1 MARVACLCALVA
13 VLCGLTGCMLQP
25 PDVPIHLPSDVY
37 VDAASGNDT
46 TGDGTAASPYRTISG
61 AVTALYDAAGWTEDD
76 WWSPA
81 SWAPVTLHVA
91 PGLYNV
97 NHGETG
103 SLLNGMN
110 LVGEGASRD
119 DVVIAVGIGVL
130 GDSTIRGITVSDIV
144 LSQKDRTLFDG
155 RSVVLDDV
163 VVGSVW
169 AEDCASEIKI
179 RNSRFGGISLHLMTA
194 AVEIEDCESTG
205 QGGIRVDSDGS
216 VVVRSVMIIG
226 GKVGLQAFS
235 SVSVV
240 LAGNEIRDSD
250 SGIYVDGGTVLLES
264 NTVSGCQLIGLEFSS
279 ETAITLADNEIT
291 GNMVG
296 ISIDGDTSGEVVTSG
311 TNVVK
316 GNDVN
321 IDDRRASYSEE
332 FFIRGITWD
341 DPQPSGAI
349 HGPTG
354 WIPGFR
360 VHIEN
365 VGNTLVF

>member
-1 MARVACLCALVA
+1 LARVACLVA
-13 VLCGLTGCMLQP
+13 VVAILVGLAGCMLQP
-25 PDVPIHLPSDVY
+25 PDIPISLPSDVY
-37 VDAASGNDT
+37 VDAASGNDVS
-46 TGDGTAASPYRTISG
+46 GDGTLARPHRTISK
-61 AVTALYDAAGWTEDD
+61 AVAGLYAAARWTDD
-76 WWSPA
+76 DRWSRAP
-81 SWAPVTLHVA
+81 WEPVTLHIL

-103 SLLNGMN
+103 IFLNNMN
-110 LVGEGASRD
+110 LVGEGASRS
-119 DVVIAVGIGVL
+119 DVVIEGLHAL
-130 GDSTIRGITVSDIV
+130 GDCVIRRVSVYGDV
-144 LSQKDRTLFDG
+144 NLSQVERVLFSG
-155 RSVVLDDV
+155 CTVAIDDV

-179 RNSRFGGISLHLMTA
+179 RNSRFGGISLSLLTA

-205 QGGIRVDSDGS
+205 PGGIRVASDGS
-216 VVVRSVMIIG
+216 VVVRDVKIVG
-226 GKVGLQAFS
+226 GKIGLQAYS
-235 SVSVV
+235 PISVV
-240 LAGNEIRDSD
+240 LADNEIRDSD
-250 SGIYVDGGTVLLES
+250 SGIYVGGGPVLLES

-279 ETAITLADNEIT
+279 ETAITLTDNEIT

-296 ISIDGDTSGEVVTSG
+296 ISIDGGTSGEVVASG

-321 IDDRRASYSEE
+321 IDDRRAPYSEE